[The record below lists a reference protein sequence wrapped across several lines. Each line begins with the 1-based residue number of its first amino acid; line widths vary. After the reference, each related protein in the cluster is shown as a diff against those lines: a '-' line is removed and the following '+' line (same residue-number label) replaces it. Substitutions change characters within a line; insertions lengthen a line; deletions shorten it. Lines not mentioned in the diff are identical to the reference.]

1 MTPEIDI
8 SSLSN
13 QDLSALEQEI
23 LAEESRRVM
32 NSSTAIVVEPDA
44 PEESHQDAIK
54 KLLERKS
61 QESFADDVVIFR
73 KELIKFQECLKA
85 FKDKAFNTSLSAQIQ
100 IVEVMDEL
108 FEAIPPQNELEKN
121 TWLPFL
127 QGKDLYQLEPL
138 LKSVEKTLNQLE
150 LDNNIQK

>member
-1 MTPEIDI
+1 MT
-8 SSLSN
+8 
-13 QDLSALEQEI
+13 
-23 LAEESRRVM
+23 
-32 NSSTAIVVEPDA
+32 
-44 PEESHQDAIK
+44 
-54 KLLERKS
+54 

-73 KELIKFQECLKA
+73 QELIKFQECLKA

-127 QGKDLYQLEPL
+127 QDKDLYQLEPL